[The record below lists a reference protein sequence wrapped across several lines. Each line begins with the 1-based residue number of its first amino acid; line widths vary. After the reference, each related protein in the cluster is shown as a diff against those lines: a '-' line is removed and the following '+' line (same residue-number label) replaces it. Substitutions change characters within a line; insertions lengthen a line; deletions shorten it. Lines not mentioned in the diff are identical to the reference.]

1 MAGGPHGS
9 AVRSN
14 GAAIERLFSD
24 AFCKTRFS
32 SNADLHESRVYA
44 LPFHRCQYF
53 GRGCTQSRG
62 AGPRARAVAVR
73 LGSIAG
79 RSPHRSR
86 TQPGPARAA
95 AWGRVRPTWYRR
107 SVACGGHVRPTRYRR
122 SGIRER
128 RVGRRAAELRRRFHA
143 ADGLCHDQ
151 QRSRHNWQPGSHHP
165 HRRDWMAHRS
175 GAGIRDVSAPRRGR
189 VGRDVRPGP
198 RTSLPN
204 RASPGPRTTPPCKP
218 RSSPCVFHGRPR
230 ASPAV
235 HRRRD
240 ERQGLPTRPD
250 PDASGAFVSGDRR
263 GAPGVGRTHD
273 SSGTIRL
280 PDSISLTRDQR
291 VLGTIAGTPAK
302 RRARD

>member
-1 MAGGPHGS
+1 VAGGPHGS

-44 LPFHRCQYF
+44 LPFCCCQHF

-107 SVACGGHVRPTRYRR
+107 SVACGGRVRPTRYWR

-128 RVGRRAAELRRRFHA
+128 RVGRRAAELRGRPPTIK
-143 ADGLCHDQ
+143 GLCHDQ
-151 QRSRHNWQPGSHHP
+151 RSWHNWQPGSHQHRP

-175 GAGIRDVSAPRRGR
+175 GTGIRDVSAPKRGR
-189 VGRDVRPGP
+189 VGRDVRDPAP

-218 RSSPCVFHGRPR
+218 RSPPR
-230 ASPAV
+230 VSRGPPPA
-235 HRRRD
+235 
-240 ERQGLPTRPD
+240 
-250 PDASGAFVSGDRR
+250 
-263 GAPGVGRTHD
+263 
-273 SSGTIRL
+273 
-280 PDSISLTRDQR
+280 
-291 VLGTIAGTPAK
+291 
-302 RRARD
+302 

>member
-44 LPFHRCQYF
+44 LPFCCCQHF

-107 SVACGGHVRPTRYRR
+107 SVACGGRVRPTRYWR

-128 RVGRRAAELRRRFHA
+128 RVGRRAAELRRQFHA

-175 GAGIRDVSAPRRGR
+175 GAGIRDVSAPKKGR
-189 VGRDVRPGP
+189 VGRAVRDPAPRSPEPRVSRASNDATPQAPVAPVRLPRSTAGVMSGRGCRPAPIPTRPGP
-198 RTSLPN
+198 LSQEN
-204 RASPGPRTTPPCKP
+204 I
-218 RSSPCVFHGRPR
+218 
-230 ASPAV
+230 
-235 HRRRD
+235 
-240 ERQGLPTRPD
+240 
-250 PDASGAFVSGDRR
+250 VSGDRR
-263 GAPGVGRTHD
+263 GVPGVGRTRD

-280 PDSISLTRDQR
+280 P
-291 VLGTIAGTPAK
+291 
-302 RRARD
+302 